1 MSIRFRL
8 TVLYSAIVA
17 LTIVAFG
24 ISLYLVVSHITFDL
38 ASSSLDS
45 ETRGLIPTIAVP
57 RPDKFGGSGGSGGS
71 YSLAILP
78 SFAWPEP
85 YAQVLN
91 TDGTLFYQSP
101 ALQAAGLVLP
111 LDKATRQ
118 VLLTASV
125 RSVESTIV
133 LSGTRYVVC
142 AVPIKYQFRNGPGGN
157 EPGGNAP
164 TSNAPIGILQMARS
178 LHDVDRTLD
187 TLRNGLFLGG
197 ILVTIIA
204 FGAGW
209 VLSGAALRP
218 INRITRTARAIG
230 VTQDFDR
237 RVDYVGPQDEVGR
250 LAGTFNTMLS
260 RLQAAFQAQ
269 KRFVA
274 DASHELRTPLTTIRG
289 NLGLLQR
296 DPPIADTD
304 RTAVLADLV
313 SESERLSRL
322 VSDLLTLARSDAG
335 RPLRNERV
343 ALVPLVEEV
352 VRKLAVLHPDRLIHE
367 ESEADPIVMGDQ
379 DSITQVVFIL
389 LDNALKFTPADGSVT
404 VSVLSRDKSATL
416 MVKDTGAGIS
426 REVLPHIFDR
436 FYQGDTARASSGSG
450 LGLAIAKVLVE
461 GQHGTIGVQSQE
473 GRGATFTVTLP
484 CWSEPVKEP
493 AK

>member
-1 MSIRFRL
+1 M
-8 TVLYSAIVA
+8 
-17 LTIVAFG
+17 
-24 ISLYLVVSHITFDL
+24 
-38 ASSSLDS
+38 
-45 ETRGLIPTIAVP
+45 
-57 RPDKFGGSGGSGGS
+57 
-71 YSLAILP
+71 
-78 SFAWPEP
+78 
-85 YAQVLN
+85 
-91 TDGTLFYQSP
+91 
-101 ALQAAGLVLP
+101 
-111 LDKATRQ
+111 
-118 VLLTASV
+118 
-125 RSVESTIV
+125 
-133 LSGTRYVVC
+133 
-142 AVPIKYQFRNGPGGN
+142 
-157 EPGGNAP
+157 
-164 TSNAPIGILQMARS
+164 
-178 LHDVDRTLD
+178 
-187 TLRNGLFLGG
+187 
-197 ILVTIIA
+197 
-204 FGAGW
+204 
-209 VLSGAALRP
+209 
-218 INRITRTARAIG
+218 
-230 VTQDFDR
+230 
-237 RVDYVGPQDEVGR
+237 
-250 LAGTFNTMLS
+250 
-260 RLQAAFQAQ
+260 
-269 KRFVA
+269 
-274 DASHELRTPLTTIRG
+274 
-289 NLGLLQR
+289 
-296 DPPIADTD
+296 
-304 RTAVLADLV
+304 LADLV

>member
-1 MSIRFRL
+1 VSIRFRL

-17 LTIVAFG
+17 LTIIAFS
-24 ISLYLVVSHITFDL
+24 ISLYLVVSSITFDL
-38 ASSSLDS
+38 ASSSLTS
-45 ETRGLIPTIAVP
+45 ETTSFASTFVGP
-57 RPDKFGGSGGSGGS
+57 RPARFGNGQSVPAIPLD
-71 YSLAILP
+71 LA
-78 SFAWPEP
+78 SPEP
-85 YAQVLN
+85 YAQLVQI
-91 TDGTLFYQSP
+91 DGTIISQSHD
-101 ALQAAGLVLP
+101 LQAANLVLP
-111 LDKATRQ
+111 LDM
-118 VLLTASV
+118 SV
-125 RSVESTIV
+125 RQRIADDPNVRSIESTIV
-133 LSGTRYVVC
+133 LSGTRYLLCV
-142 AVPIKYQFRNGPGGN
+142 VPIAIQFRSP
-157 EPGGNAP
+157 PVA
-164 TSNAPIGILQMARS
+164 ILQMARS
-178 LHDVDRTLD
+178 LHDVDQTLS

-237 RVDYVGPQDEVGR
+237 RVDYVGPQDEIGR
-250 LAGTFNTMLS
+250 LAGTFNTMLN

-296 DPPIADTD
+296 DPPIAESD
-304 RTAVLADLV
+304 RTAVLEDMV

-335 RPLRNERV
+335 RPMRNEQV
-343 ALVPLVEEV
+343 ELVPLVEDV

-367 ESEADPIVMGDQ
+367 ETADMPVIAGDR
-379 DSITQVVFIL
+379 DAVTQVLYIL
-389 LDNALKFTPADGSVT
+389 LDNALKFTPANGSVT

-416 MVKDTGAGIS
+416 VVRDTGAGIA
-426 REVLPHIFDR
+426 RAVLPHIFDR
-436 FYQGDTARASSGSG
+436 FYQGDTARAGSGSG

-461 GQHGTIGVQSQE
+461 GQNGNIGVESQE
-473 GRGATFTVTLP
+473 GRGTTFTVTLP
-484 CWSEPVKEP
+484 CWSGTAREPVR
-493 AK
+493 

>member
-17 LTIVAFG
+17 LTIIAFS
-24 ISLYLVVSHITFDL
+24 ISLYLVVSSITFDL
-38 ASSSLDS
+38 ASSSLTS
-45 ETRGLIPTIAVP
+45 ETTAFASAFGP
-57 RPDKFGGSGGSGGS
+57 RPDRFGNGQSGL
-71 YSLAILP
+71 LAPPELNT
-78 SFAWPEP
+78 PEP
-85 YAQVLN
+85 YAQLVQLN
-91 TDGTLFYQSP
+91 GTIVDQSP
-101 ALQAAGLVLP
+101 DLQAANLVLP
-111 LDKATRQ
+111 LDM
-118 VLLTASV
+118 SV
-125 RSVESTIV
+125 RQRISHNPNVRSIESTIV
-133 LSGTRYVVC
+133 LSGTRYLLC
-142 AVPIKYQFRNGPGGN
+142 AVPIVTQFRSP
-157 EPGGNAP
+157 PV
-164 TSNAPIGILQMARS
+164 GIFQMARS
-178 LHDVDRTLD
+178 LHDVDQTLN

-237 RVDYVGPQDEVGR
+237 RVDYVGPQDEIGR
-250 LAGTFNTMLS
+250 LAGTFNTMLN

-296 DPPIADTD
+296 DPPIEDSD
-304 RTAVLADLV
+304 RTAVLEDMV

-335 RPLRNERV
+335 RPMRNEQV
-343 ALVPLVEEV
+343 GLVPLVEDV

-367 ESEADPIVMGDQ
+367 ETEDMPVIAGDR
-379 DSITQVVFIL
+379 DAVTQVLYIL
-389 LDNALKFTPADGSVT
+389 LDNALKFTPAGGSVT
-404 VSVLSRDKSATL
+404 VSVVSQGKSAAL
-416 MVKDTGAGIS
+416 VVKDSGVGIP
-426 REVLPHIFDR
+426 RAVLPHIFDR
-436 FYQGDTARASSGSG
+436 FYQGDTARAGSGSG

-461 GQHGTIGVQSQE
+461 GQNGTIDVDSQE
-473 GRGATFTVTLP
+473 GRGTTFTVTLP
-484 CWSEPVKEP
+484 CWNGTAHEPVR
-493 AK
+493 